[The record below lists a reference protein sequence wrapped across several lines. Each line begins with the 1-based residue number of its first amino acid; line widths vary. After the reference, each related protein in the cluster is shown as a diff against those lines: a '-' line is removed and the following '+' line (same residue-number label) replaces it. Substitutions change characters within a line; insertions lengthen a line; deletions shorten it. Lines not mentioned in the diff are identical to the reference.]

1 MLRDLLILTGNPARG
16 GNSGETNMLKRLRS
30 GIPPL
35 FLGFLAAIL
44 PAAAEET
51 PPAACPAN
59 VEKLMV
65 ERLVPLQNGQ
75 TDGLNAAYAMANAAR
90 GQCADN
96 SLALTLSVE
105 MLTRIA
111 VVLSQS
117 GSPDADT
124 VWKEAYTAAME
135 QDAAPVHADVALSWE
150 TGPEITLTDA
160 QARATADSL
169 LEANIAPVIA
179 GYAMSAGNFGDSLEV
194 PLTDCPYLAAGQQRA
209 VLEAKGL
216 VKGITENASAY
227 AEPDSVLARLETLRK
242 TCTAQAPALTEQTIR
257 AYVEFADML
266 DRDDNTAR
274 LATCMADDAV
284 SRIAEYRDLVRDKL
298 DDPTT
303 AVLAKMT
310 VWQNRLQTHHTLSC
324 QR

>member
-1 MLRDLLILTGNPARG
+1 MHIGLPHRFAALA
-16 GNSGETNMLKRLRS
+16 
-30 GIPPL
+30 
-35 FLGFLAAIL
+35 LGFVAVIW
-44 PAAAEET
+44 PAVAEET
-51 PPAACPAN
+51 APAPCPFN

-65 ERLVPLQNGQ
+65 EQLIPLQNGQ
-75 TDGLNAAYAMANAAR
+75 TDGLNTAYAMAKAAR
-90 GQCADN
+90 VQCADN

-111 VVLSQS
+111 VLLSQT

-124 VWKEAYTAAME
+124 VWKDAYSAAME
-135 QDAAPVHADVALSWE
+135 QHAAPVHADVPLAWE
-150 TGPEITLTDA
+150 NDTEVMLTDT

-169 LEANIAPVIA
+169 LEENIAPVIA
-179 GYAMSAGNFGDSLEV
+179 GYAMSVGNFGDSLEV
-194 PLTDCPYLAAGQQRA
+194 PLTECPYSAADQQRA

-216 VKGITENASAY
+216 VKGITENASPY

-257 AYVEFADML
+257 AYIEFADML
-266 DRDDNTAR
+266 DQHDDTAR

-284 SRIAEYRDLVRDKL
+284 SRIAEYRDLVRNKL
-298 DDPTT
+298 DDPTISL
-303 AVLAKMT
+303 LAKMT
-310 VWQNRLQTHHTLSC
+310 TWQNRLQTHHSLSC